1 MKLKINKAC
10 DLSSISVLPPQ
21 SRRSSSIPA
30 GPQQASQFRSQQ
42 SQQSFSQGFSS
53 QHGIF
58 SQISQTSLDEALT
71 NDRVDSHFDS
81 PLFRFSS
88 QEQENYVKKPS
99 CLPVISYKREES
111 QLPVSRSSSNLVR
124 KWSAAPVPDHKC
136 KINEELQHRIGMM
149 ETSLT
154 KFGMILDSV
163 QSDVMQVKKG
173 IKEESLEMEG
183 MRQKLIVLDT
193 SLQLM
198 NKGQEDVKF
207 SLEGSLKSVSE
218 QLSKDRYQ
226 DKLQQIFSALSTL
239 PKQTETF
246 LCKLQKELC
255 TTFTKE
261 IQACCFLLPCLI
273 KIILKCPEMACSLK
287 TPLNQKCPSITVL
300 SPKVTSHHV
309 TPERKP
315 EPVKNPAMLS
325 KVAGQAKTVPMVEM
339 GGWKSVKVKQRTFTQ
354 AASPREQKRNKVS
367 SDQQE
372 EQSRVIIDSDE
383 EIDGVFSC
391 FLDVKETGIRN
402 PIIGESKE
410 DTARILRK
418 ARRQKR
424 KYCNPIIIN

>member
-21 SRRSSSIPA
+21 SRRSSSIPV
-30 GPQQASQFRSQQ
+30 GSQQASQLRSQQ

-58 SQISQTSLDEALT
+58 SQTSLDEALT
-71 NDRVDSHFDS
+71 IDQ
-81 PLFRFSS
+81 RFSS
-88 QEQENYVKKPS
+88 QEQENSMKKPS

-111 QLPVSRSSSNLVR
+111 QLPVSRSSSNIVR
-124 KWSAAPVPDHKC
+124 KWSAARVPDHKC
-136 KINEELQHRIGMM
+136 QIYEELQHRIGMM

-173 IKEESLEMEG
+173 VKEASLETLSCQEGFGLELRYLVTVHPIINPEG

-198 NKGQEDVKF
+198 
-207 SLEGSLKSVSE
+207 
-218 QLSKDRYQ
+218 
-226 DKLQQIFSALSTL
+226 
-239 PKQTETF
+239 
-246 LCKLQKELC
+246 
-255 TTFTKE
+255 
-261 IQACCFLLPCLI
+261 
-273 KIILKCPEMACSLK
+273 EMACSLK

-309 TPERKP
+309 TPQRKP
-315 EPVKNPAMLS
+315 EPVKKPTLLP
-325 KVAGQAKTVPMVEM
+325 KVAGQAETVPKVEM
-339 GGWKSVKVKQRTFTQ
+339 GGWKSVKVKQHTFTQ
-354 AASPREQKRNKVS
+354 AASLREQKRTRVS

-383 EIDGVFSC
+383 EIDGGFSC
-391 FLDVKETGIRN
+391 LLDVKETGIRN
-402 PIIGESKE
+402 PIIGETKE

>member
-30 GPQQASQFRSQQ
+30 GPQQASQLRSQQ

-71 NDRVDSHFDS
+71 IDQ
-81 PLFRFSS
+81 RFSS
-88 QEQENYVKKPS
+88 QEQENSVKKPS

-111 QLPVSRSSSNLVR
+111 QLPVSRSSCNLVR
-124 KWSAAPVPDHKC
+124 KWSAARVPDHKC
-136 KINEELQHRIGMM
+136 QINEELQHRIGMM

-173 IKEESLEMEG
+173 IKEASLETEG

-246 LCKLQKELC
+246 LYKLQNELC
-255 TTFTKE
+255 TTFKKE
-261 IQACCFLLPCLI
+261 IQQ
-273 KIILKCPEMACSLK
+273 MACSLK

-309 TPERKP
+309 TPQRKP
-315 EPVKNPAMLS
+315 EPVKNPTLLP
-325 KVAGQAKTVPMVEM
+325 KVAGQAETVPMVEM
-339 GGWKSVKVKQRTFTQ
+339 GGWKSVKVKQHTFTQ
-354 AASPREQKRNKVS
+354 AASLREQKRTRVS

-383 EIDGVFSC
+383 EIDGGFSC
-391 FLDVKETGIRN
+391 LLDVKETGISRKKIFRT
-402 PIIGESKE
+402 IIRSANVALNA
-410 DTARILRK
+410 TCFPCSRH
-418 ARRQKR
+418 QKPHNR
-424 KYCNPIIIN
+424 

>member
-30 GPQQASQFRSQQ
+30 GPQQASQLRSQQ

-71 NDRVDSHFDS
+71 NDR
-81 PLFRFSS
+81 RFSS

-99 CLPVISYKREES
+99 CLPVITYKREES
-111 QLPVSRSSSNLVR
+111 QLPVSRSSNLVR
-124 KWSAAPVPDHKC
+124 KWSAAPLPDHKC

-246 LCKLQKELC
+246 LYKLQKELC

-261 IQACCFLLPCLI
+261 IQ
-273 KIILKCPEMACSLK
+273 EMACSLK
-287 TPLNQKCPSITVL
+287 IPLNQKCPSITVL

-315 EPVKNPAMLS
+315 EPVKKYDIQPGFPPLILSFSML
-325 KVAGQAKTVPMVEM
+325 V
-339 GGWKSVKVKQRTFTQ
+339 
-354 AASPREQKRNKVS
+354 
-367 SDQQE
+367 
-372 EQSRVIIDSDE
+372 DS
-383 EIDGVFSC
+383 IF
-391 FLDVKETGIRN
+391 R
-402 PIIGESKE
+402 
-410 DTARILRK
+410 A
-418 ARRQKR
+418 
-424 KYCNPIIIN
+424 

>member
-21 SRRSSSIPA
+21 SRRSSSIPV

-71 NDRVDSHFDS
+71 IDQ
-81 PLFRFSS
+81 RFSS
-88 QEQENYVKKPS
+88 QEQENSVKKPS
-99 CLPVISYKREES
+99 CLPVITYKREES

-124 KWSAAPVPDHKC
+124 KWSAARVPDHKC
-136 KINEELQHRIGMM
+136 QINEELQHRIGMM

-154 KFGMILDSV
+154 KFGMILDSI

-173 IKEESLEMEG
+173 IKEASLETEG

-198 NKGQEDVKF
+198 
-207 SLEGSLKSVSE
+207 
-218 QLSKDRYQ
+218 
-226 DKLQQIFSALSTL
+226 
-239 PKQTETF
+239 
-246 LCKLQKELC
+246 
-255 TTFTKE
+255 
-261 IQACCFLLPCLI
+261 
-273 KIILKCPEMACSLK
+273 EMACSLK
-287 TPLNQKCPSITVL
+287 TPHNQKCPSITVL

-309 TPERKP
+309 TPQRKP
-315 EPVKNPAMLS
+315 EPVKNPSLLP
-325 KVAGQAKTVPMVEM
+325 KVAGQAETVPMEEM
-339 GGWKSVKVKQRTFTQ
+339 GGWKSVKVKQHTFTQ
-354 AASPREQKRNKVS
+354 AASLREQKRTRVS

-383 EIDGVFSC
+383 EIDGGFSC
-391 FLDVKETGIRN
+391 LLDVKETGIRN

>member
-71 NDRVDSHFDS
+71 NDR
-81 PLFRFSS
+81 RFSS
-88 QEQENYVKKPS
+88 QEQENSLKKPS

-163 QSDVMQVKKG
+163 QSDVLQVKKG
-173 IKEESLEMEG
+173 IKEESLGMEG

-246 LCKLQKELC
+246 LYRLQKELC
-255 TTFTKE
+255 TTITKE
-261 IQACCFLLPCLI
+261 IQACCFLLPWLI

-300 SPKVTSHHV
+300 SPKCATVFGLPS
-309 TPERKP
+309 
-315 EPVKNPAMLS
+315 
-325 KVAGQAKTVPMVEM
+325 VA
-339 GGWKSVKVKQRTFTQ
+339 KQTQ
-354 AASPREQKRNKVS
+354 VFSWDVLYAGS
-367 SDQQE
+367 SWLIGVLKE
-372 EQSRVIIDSDE
+372 EQCRVIIDSDE
-383 EIDGVFSC
+383 EIDGGFSC
-391 FLDVKETGIRN
+391 LLDVRETGIRS

>member
-30 GPQQASQFRSQQ
+30 GPQQASQLRSQQ

-71 NDRVDSHFDS
+71 NDR
-81 PLFRFSS
+81 RFSS

-99 CLPVISYKREES
+99 CLPVINYKREES
-111 QLPVSRSSSNLVR
+111 QLPVSRSSNLVR

-246 LCKLQKELC
+246 LYKLQKELC

-261 IQACCFLLPCLI
+261 IQ
-273 KIILKCPEMACSLK
+273 EMACGLK
-287 TPLNQKCPSITVL
+287 TPLNQKCPSITIL

-315 EPVKNPAMLS
+315 EPVKNPALLP
-325 KVAGQAKTVPMVEM
+325 KVAGQAKTVPMVEI

-354 AASPREQKRNKVS
+354 AAPPREQKRIKVS

>member
-21 SRRSSSIPA
+21 SRRSSSIPV
-30 GPQQASQFRSQQ
+30 GPQQASQLRSQQ

-71 NDRVDSHFDS
+71 IDQ
-81 PLFRFSS
+81 RFSS
-88 QEQENYVKKPS
+88 QEQENSVKKPS
-99 CLPVISYKREES
+99 CLPVISYKREEN

-124 KWSAAPVPDHKC
+124 KWSAARVPDHKC
-136 KINEELQHRIGMM
+136 RINEELQHRIGMM

-173 IKEESLEMEG
+173 IKEASLETLSCQEG
-183 MRQKLIVLDT
+183 F
-193 SLQLM
+193 
-198 NKGQEDVKF
+198 G
-207 SLEGSLKSVSE
+207 LEL
-218 QLSKDRYQ
+218 RY
-226 DKLQQIFSALSTL
+226 LVTVHPIINREFNT
-239 PKQTETF
+239 
-246 LCKLQKELC
+246 
-255 TTFTKE
+255 
-261 IQACCFLLPCLI
+261 IACN
-273 KIILKCPEMACSLK
+273 EMACSLK

-309 TPERKP
+309 TPQRKP
-315 EPVKNPAMLS
+315 EPVKNPTLLP
-325 KVAGQAKTVPMVEM
+325 KVAGQAETVPMVEM
-339 GGWKSVKVKQRTFTQ
+339 GGWKSVKVKQHTFTQ
-354 AASPREQKRNKVS
+354 AASLREQKRTRVS

-383 EIDGVFSC
+383 EIDGGFSC
-391 FLDVKETGIRN
+391 LLDVKETGIRN

>member
-30 GPQQASQFRSQQ
+30 GPQQASQLRSQQ

-71 NDRVDSHFDS
+71 NDR
-81 PLFRFSS
+81 RFSS

-99 CLPVISYKREES
+99 CLPVINYKREES
-111 QLPVSRSSSNLVR
+111 QLPVSRSSNLVR

-246 LCKLQKELC
+246 LYKLQKELC

-261 IQACCFLLPCLI
+261 IQA
-273 KIILKCPEMACSLK
+273 
-287 TPLNQKCPSITVL
+287 
-300 SPKVTSHHV
+300 
-309 TPERKP
+309 
-315 EPVKNPAMLS
+315 
-325 KVAGQAKTVPMVEM
+325 
-339 GGWKSVKVKQRTFTQ
+339 
-354 AASPREQKRNKVS
+354 
-367 SDQQE
+367 
-372 EQSRVIIDSDE
+372 
-383 EIDGVFSC
+383 
-391 FLDVKETGIRN
+391 
-402 PIIGESKE
+402 
-410 DTARILRK
+410 
-418 ARRQKR
+418 
-424 KYCNPIIIN
+424 